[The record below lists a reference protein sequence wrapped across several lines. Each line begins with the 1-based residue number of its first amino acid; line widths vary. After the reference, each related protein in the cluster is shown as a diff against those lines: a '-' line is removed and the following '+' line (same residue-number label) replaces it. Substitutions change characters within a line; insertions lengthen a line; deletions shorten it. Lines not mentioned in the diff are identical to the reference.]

1 MKIGET
7 RNPPAF
13 PVLNEVSAFSNTRRP
28 EGFRVKPS
36 IRRKLANRKRRI
48 LRRLDKKDL
57 RGCSQPMMTASNIH
71 YEIAERSRGIA
82 SGGIGLMH
90 ALARRLGLIDALD
103 QRLELLKIHLPY
115 HESDHVLG
123 LAYLPLCGGTCLQD
137 LELLRHDEVLLD
149 ALGARRLPDPTTA
162 GDFCRRFSPDSIQ
175 TLLDIINDTRLKVW
189 ADQPPAFF
197 EQARLDMDGFLV
209 ETTGQCKRGMDIAY
223 DGTWGYHACVL
234 TLANTG
240 EVLSIVNRPGNRPSH
255 EGAATLVDQ
264 ATAVCFRGGFRRVLL
279 RGDTKFSQS
288 EHLDRWDDDPRVRFL
303 FGFEALPSLKAIAEA
318 LPDRAW
324 RPLQR
329 PARYE
334 VKTAPRQRPDN
345 VKEAVVVARQ
355 FENQRL
361 RSEEVAEFNYRPTA
375 CRKTHRMVVVKK
387 NISVE
392 KGEKL
397 LFDRVVYFFYI
408 TNEWVDEAAE
418 IVFCANDRCD
428 QENVLAQLGG
438 GVRALRAPVDN
449 LESNWAFMVMTALA
463 WNLKAWWALMLPE
476 QPGRYQEKHRAEKR
490 WVLRLEFKTFVN
502 AFVRLPCQIVR
513 GGRQLIYRL
522 LGWNPQQ
529 PIFFRLVDVLRC

>member
-1 MKIGET
+1 M
-7 RNPPAF
+7 
-13 PVLNEVSAFSNTRRP
+13 
-28 EGFRVKPS
+28 KPS
-36 IRRKLANRKRRI
+36 IRRKLDNGKRRI
-48 LRRLDKKDL
+48 QRRLDRTDL
-57 RGCSQPMMTASNIH
+57 RGCSEPIMTACNLH
-71 YEIAERSRGIA
+71 YEIADRTRGIA

-103 QRLELLKIHLPY
+103 RRLELLKIHLPY
-115 HESDHVLG
+115 HESDHVLA

-162 GDFCRRFSPDSIQ
+162 GDFCRRFSPDGIQ
-175 TLLDIINDTRLKVW
+175 TLLDVINDTRLKVW
-189 ADQPPAFF
+189 ADQSPTFF
-197 EQARLDMDGFLV
+197 EQARLDMDGFLI
-209 ETTGQCKRGMDIAY
+209 ETTGQCKRGMDIGY

-240 EVLSIVNRPGNRPSH
+240 EVLSIVNRSGNRPSH

-288 EHLDRWDDDPRVRFL
+288 EHLDRWDDDPRVRFI
-303 FGFEALPSLKAIAEA
+303 FGFEALANLKAIAEA

-329 PARYE
+329 PSRYE
-334 VKTAPRQRPDN
+334 VKTAPRRRPDN

-355 FENQRL
+355 FENRRL

-408 TNEWVDEAAE
+408 TNEWVDEAEE
-418 IVFCANDRCD
+418 IVFSANDRCD

-476 QPGRYQEKHRAEKR
+476 LPGRYQEKHRAEKR

-522 LGWNPQQ
+522 LGWNPHQ

>member
-1 MKIGET
+1 M
-7 RNPPAF
+7 
-13 PVLNEVSAFSNTRRP
+13 
-28 EGFRVKPS
+28 KPS
-36 IRRKLANRKRRI
+36 IRRKLDNGKRRI
-48 LRRLDKKDL
+48 QHRLDRTDL
-57 RGCSQPMMTASNIH
+57 RGCSEPIMTACNIH
-71 YEIAERSRGIA
+71 YEIADRTRGIA

-103 QRLELLKIHLPY
+103 RRLELLKIHLPY
-115 HESDHVLG
+115 HESDHVLA

-162 GDFCRRFSPDSIQ
+162 GDFCRRFSPDGIQ
-175 TLLDIINDTRLKVW
+175 TLLDVINDTRLKVW
-189 ADQPPAFF
+189 ADQPPTFF

-209 ETTGQCKRGMDIAY
+209 ETTGQCKRGMDIGY

-264 ATAVCFRGGFRRVLL
+264 ATAVCFRGGFRRVLP

-288 EHLDRWDDDPRVRFL
+288 EHLDRWDDDPRVRFI
-303 FGFEALPSLKAIAEA
+303 FGFEALANLKAIAEA

-329 PARYE
+329 LPRYE
-334 VKTAPRQRPDN
+334 VKTAPRRRPDN

-355 FENQRL
+355 FENRRL

-408 TNEWVDEAAE
+408 TNEWVDEAEE
-418 IVFCANDRCD
+418 IVFSANDRCD

-476 QPGRYQEKHRAEKR
+476 LPGRYQEKHRAEKR

-513 GGRQLIYRL
+513 GGRKLIYRL